1 MNSNTAKSLYSLL
14 PAIYQTADEQRR
26 ESLQALLAVME
37 RELELLE
44 QDIGDLYENWFIETC
59 DDWVIPYIGDLV
71 SASDVVARNFSGSQ
85 RSPANYGRRES
96 RAYVANTLAYRRRK
110 GTTPILEQLARDVT
124 GWRARGVEFSQH
136 LALTQHVTFLRPE
149 RTTVSLRSPQNL
161 ANIGSPFEQQ
171 VAYTAEVRRIASTQ
185 GRYNLPN
192 VGLFLWRLQ
201 SYPLVKVTAASV
213 TEDAGYYRVSPLGED
228 LPLFNTP
235 QTETTITQLAQEIHV
250 PGKLPVLPD
259 DPVYQAGQP
268 WQIFINGQPQPIP
281 AESVLIHS
289 LGDPEK
295 SQWKLSSAKDIIG
308 KLVAIDP
315 ELGRLCFLGEET
327 PTRVQVSY
335 AYGFSGNLGGGPYGR
350 TLPHPQTPPDPRFFS
365 PLFWAVEQ
373 ERYANPNPLAEAVER
388 WNQSVTAWEACEDL
402 TAIPLARIEIP
413 KEGDDFSN
421 LVSRVKL
428 DKPQPFFKPGIVE
441 ELTVTAEVGT
451 QELIIMPGTAV
462 DGEGR
467 LIEWEQIY
475 SMPIG
480 QELKRIRAELNQAS
494 REGHQREFEF
504 ASQQILLLVIAHPL
518 YQKQNPQPL
527 QLIRQLDR
535 DRYPEDTYLRLARL
549 VVDGEG
555 NILSAAHN
563 VRQTF
568 TPGILQGFSV
578 ILPPERLEAIVTPG
592 TVIDPKGQ
600 QIVLDRNVSVDLRDY
615 QKENKKQ
622 TIRLALPYTA
632 KPSRPSWKP
641 LVISPDERD
650 NYEEKTYIPLAELYV
665 PVVEMLEPDL
675 SLRRERPDLE
685 DNNQEK
691 PESQKGI
698 EPFAPGVVWGLTLTT
713 ESRAR
718 SAILM
723 PGQAVD
729 GEGQPIL
736 LKSPYPIRRLWR
748 YRNQTLVLAIAHR
761 GTLRAPKAQVFL
773 FREEEATNYP
783 QDTYLKL
790 AKFSVDEKGKIK
802 PIKFKVN
809 LFKPGIVKGL
819 TLNGHD
825 WKKESAYPAKVTVNS
840 GRAVNIQGEPLIL
853 EQSYQLDLSRY
864 PGRNLLLFISDQK
877 QLGWGNLDVV
887 KHGTDLGWQQL
898 GIVPE
903 DPIATRKRI
912 DQMKQRQ
919 GEKTSEN
926 HKTRENPA
934 DKIGIILIKDNSSY
948 FGDLNLLIPGNRQLF
963 LIAASG
969 YRPHLQGN
977 LSVQGTAQIQTLEG
991 ATSTKPEPGDLT
1003 LNGLL
1008 IQGKLTVRPGN
1019 LKHLHFIHSTLVP
1032 DYGGI
1037 TVQPDP
1043 EVEENE
1049 TSQEDDASEDWEA
1062 IAAITYWL
1070 CLIQEIFRLSLD
1082 QKSLPPQ
1089 QRLQQL
1095 RQLVTDQVHFLWEA
1109 LKKSRRQWAQAI
1121 AAREDESCCSYWSPP
1136 ESFGANP
1143 ELEIRIER
1151 SICGAISLASTV
1163 PQLSVAE
1170 SILQKQQERA
1180 IGGTAIVAPGTTVE
1194 IKASTVLGTTVA
1206 RRLEASDSLFEDLVT
1221 VLDRQVGCLRFCYV
1235 PDGSLTPLRYQCQPD
1250 LALNSALPELPP
1262 PISALAIASGT
1273 AFAAPLGKGI
1283 YRFENEEKEWR
1294 ESCEEYKN
1302 LLYVTALGTYIAD
1315 PPNPNVLLAG
1325 TLNGEVWRSLDS
1337 ELSWKELGT
1346 NFPNMAVTSL
1356 LIYDK
1361 PATDREINPDDPN
1374 TLLVAGTEGSG
1385 VWTGSPDGS
1394 NWTAR
1399 NTGLAN
1405 LYITALASDCR
1416 NNLFA
1421 GTDGEGLWRFLP
1433 TENRWQKSSR
1443 GLTNPYITALATNA
1457 LGEIFVGTAGGGVFY
1472 SDDGGKRWSSVERDW
1487 ENMTPLLPQTKPGTG
1502 KITSQGTT
1510 VNGIGTNFRQ
1520 ELQVGDRI
1528 VVTNQ
1533 TRLVT
1538 DIRPD
1543 YFTVD
1548 RAFSP
1553 DLPPEGVNFTI
1564 STLVERDSD
1573 NPSFIPNLQITAL
1586 LAHTKTGT
1594 GEIAS
1599 QGTTVIGSGTD
1610 FQQELQV
1617 GDRLVAVNQTRLV
1630 TAIDSDYLTINEP
1643 FCPDLPPEG
1652 VEFTISRLIVGTAG
1666 GGIDNR
1672 WRSLNQSLGIRYITA
1687 LARHYQTDTQ
1697 TDTIF
1702 AGTTAGSLWRSLDG
1716 GDSWQAINQGLK
1728 QDVNK
1733 KLTILA
1739 RLQPVFTSRD
1749 YGNPAYAQLGQ
1760 TCPPEIHRGTEDG
1773 SEMGAFSFLQQPQ
1786 RRDNLETSL
1795 KEYLRFG
1802 LQAGIF
1808 YVT

>member
-26 ESLQALLAVME
+26 KSLQALLAVME

-71 SASDVVARNFSGSQ
+71 SASDVVARNISGSQ
-85 RSPANYGRRES
+85 GKPSKYGGRES

-124 GWRARGVEFSQH
+124 GWRARAVEFSQH
-136 LALTQHVTFLRPE
+136 LALNQHVTFLRPE

-161 ANIGSPFEQQ
+161 AKIGSPFEGK
-171 VAYTAEVRRIASTQ
+171 VAYTAEIRRIASTQ

-213 TEDAGYYRVSPLGED
+213 AEDAGYYRLSPLGED

-235 QTETTITQLAQEIHV
+235 ETETTITQLAQEIHV
-250 PGKLPVLPD
+250 PGKLPARSD
-259 DPVYQAGQP
+259 DPVYKAGQP
-268 WQIFINGQPQPIP
+268 WQIFINGQPQPIT

-295 SQWKLSSAKDIIG
+295 SQWKLPSAKDTIG

-315 ELGRLCFLGEET
+315 ELGRLVFLGEET

-365 PLFWAVEQ
+365 PLFWEVAQ
-373 ERYANPNPLAEAVER
+373 ERHANLNTLAEAVER

-413 KEGDDFSN
+413 K
-421 LVSRVKL
+421 VIISRIPL
-428 DKPQPFFKPGIVE
+428 DPAQQLFKPGIIRG
-441 ELTVTAEVGT
+441 LTVTAEVGT
-451 QELIIMPGTAV
+451 QEIIVMPGTAV
-462 DGEGR
+462 DEQGR

-480 QELKRIRAELNQAS
+480 QELKQIRAELDQAS

-549 VVDGEG
+549 VVDGDG
-555 NILSAAHN
+555 NILSAAYN
-563 VRQTF
+563 VRQNF
-568 TPGILQGFSV
+568 TPGILQGFNV

-592 TVIDPKGQ
+592 TVIDPKGRA
-600 QIVLDRNVSVDLRDY
+600 IVLDRNVSVDLRDY

-622 TIRLALPYTA
+622 TIRLTLPYTA

-650 NYEEKTYIPLAELYV
+650 NYEEKTYILLAELYV
-665 PVVEMLEPDL
+665 PVVKMLEPDL

-691 PESQKGI
+691 PEHQKGI

-713 ESRAR
+713 EPRAR
-718 SAILM
+718 SATLM

-729 GEGQPIL
+729 GEGQPIR
-736 LKSPYPIRRLWR
+736 LKFPYPIRRLWR
-748 YRNQTLVLAIAHR
+748 YRNQTVILAIADR
-761 GTLRAPKAQVFL
+761 GTVRAPKTQVVL
-773 FREEEATNYP
+773 FREEDARNYP
-783 QDTYLKL
+783 KDIYIRL
-790 AKFSVDEKGKIK
+790 AKFSVDETGKMK

-819 TLNGHD
+819 TL
-825 WKKESAYPAKVTVNS
+825 KELNWEKASAYPAKVTVNS
-840 GRAVNIQGEPLIL
+840 GRAVNSQGEPLIL
-853 EQSYQLDLSRY
+853 EQACELKLSRY
-864 PGRNLLLFISDQK
+864 PGRNFLLFIFDQK
-877 QLGWGNLDVV
+877 QPGWQPLDVV

-903 DPIATRKRI
+903 DPITTRKRI
-912 DQMKQRQ
+912 AQEKQRQ
-919 GEKTSEN
+919 GEQTAEN
-926 HKTRENPA
+926 REIRENPA

-948 FGDLNLLIPGNRQLF
+948 YGHLNLLIPANRQLF
-963 LIAASG
+963 LVAASG

-977 LSVQGTAQIQTLEG
+977 VTVRGIARIQTTEG
-991 ATSTKPEPGDLT
+991 ATSTEPEPGELT

-1019 LKHLHFIHSTLVP
+1019 LKQLHFIHSTLVP
-1032 DYGGI
+1032 EYGGI

-1043 EVEENE
+1043 EVEANE
-1049 TSQEDDASEDWEA
+1049 TSQEDEASGDWET
-1062 IAAITYWL
+1062 IAVITYWL
-1070 CLIQEIFRLSLD
+1070 CLIQEIFRLGFDQRSL
-1082 QKSLPPQ
+1082 SPQ

-1095 RQLVTDQVHFLWEA
+1095 RQLAAQQVYYLWEA
-1109 LKKSRRQWAQAI
+1109 LKKSCRQWSQAI
-1121 AAREDESCCSYWSPP
+1121 ATREDESCCSCWSQP
-1136 ESFGANP
+1136 ESFGANT
-1143 ELEIRIER
+1143 ELEIRIDH

-1170 SILQKQQERA
+1170 SILQKQQERG
-1180 IGGTAIVAPGTTVE
+1180 IGGTAIAAPGTTVE
-1194 IKASTVLGTTVA
+1194 IKATTVLGTTVV
-1206 RRLEASDSLFEDLVT
+1206 RRLKASDSLFDDLVT

-1250 LALNSALPELPP
+1250 LALNSALLKLPP
-1262 PISALAIASGT
+1262 PISALAIAPDSGT
-1273 AFAAPLGKGI
+1273 AFAGTFGEGI
-1283 YRFENEEKEWR
+1283 YRFSSIVGIFILFLLIESGLYRLALIFLPESPFPQTWWSVGNEKSENLQ
-1294 ESCEEYKN
+1294 YI
-1302 LLYVTALGTYIAD
+1302 TALATYITGD
-1315 PPNPNVLLAG
+1315 LNPTAFLAG
-1325 TLNGEVWRSLDS
+1325 TLKGEVWRSRNNG
-1337 ELSWKELGT
+1337 LSWEKLGT
-1346 NFPNMAVTSL
+1346 SFPNTAITTLIAYAKPASVTVTSAEPEVMTP
-1356 LIYDK
+1356 LI
-1361 PATDREINPDDPN
+1361 
-1374 TLLVAGTEGSG
+1374 VAGTEGSG
-1385 VWTGSPDGS
+1385 VWTCSPEGGDW
-1394 NWTAR
+1394 NAWNA
-1399 NTGLAN
+1399 GLTN
-1405 LYITALASDCR
+1405 YYVTALAIDCR
-1416 NNLFA
+1416 DNLFA
-1421 GTDGEGLWRFLP
+1421 GTDGEGVWRFLP

-1443 GLTNPYITALATNA
+1443 GLTNPYITALETNS
-1457 LGEIFVGTAGGGVFY
+1457 LGEIFAGTAGGGVFY
-1472 SDDGGKRWSSVERDW
+1472 SDDGGKVWSSVERDW
-1487 ENMTPLLPQTKPGTG
+1487 DTP
-1502 KITSQGTT
+1502 
-1510 VNGIGTNFRQ
+1510 
-1520 ELQVGDRI
+1520 E
-1528 VVTNQ
+1528 
-1533 TRLVT
+1533 
-1538 DIRPD
+1538 
-1543 YFTVD
+1543 
-1548 RAFSP
+1548 
-1553 DLPPEGVNFTI
+1553 
-1564 STLVERDSD
+1564 
-1573 NPSFIPNLQITAL
+1573 FIPNLQITAL

-1617 GDRLVAVNQTRLV
+1617 GDRLVAANQTRLV

-1652 VEFTISRLIVGTAG
+1652 VKFTISRLIVGTAG

-1672 WRSLNQSLGIRYITA
+1672 WQLLNQSPAARYITA
-1687 LARHYQTDTQ
+1687 LAHHCQ

-1702 AGTTAGSLWRSLDG
+1702 AGTAAGSLWRSLNG
-1716 GDSWQAINQGLK
+1716 GGSWQAINQGLK
-1728 QDVNK
+1728 QDVDK

-1739 RLQPVFTSRD
+1739 RLQPIFTSKE
-1749 YGNPAYAQLGQ
+1749 YAQPAYTQLGQ
-1760 TCPPEIHRGTEDG
+1760 TCPPEILRGAEDG